1 MQLSASEAPTGNGL
15 VLTADEGQAFWF
27 LNTLTI
33 SKVEGIDT
41 RGGFSVLDHRCPAG
55 YAPPPHIHRGTDEA
69 FYILEGLFEGFCGGR
84 SWEAGPGTLVFL
96 PRDVPHG
103 FRVSDAAPG
112 RTLLNLAPAGFD
124 QFVAELGEQAQQL
137 VLPEPVPPDPLRVV
151 EIAAAHGIHVLA
163 PPGPDPVS
171 YMESSV
177 P

>member
-69 FYILEGLFEGFCGGR
+69 FY
-84 SWEAGPGTLVFL
+84 
-96 PRDVPHG
+96 
-103 FRVSDAAPG
+103 
-112 RTLLNLAPAGFD
+112 
-124 QFVAELGEQAQQL
+124 
-137 VLPEPVPPDPLRVV
+137 VLD
-151 EIAAAHGIHVLA
+151 G
-163 PPGPDPVS
+163 S
-171 YMESSV
+171 
-177 P
+177 